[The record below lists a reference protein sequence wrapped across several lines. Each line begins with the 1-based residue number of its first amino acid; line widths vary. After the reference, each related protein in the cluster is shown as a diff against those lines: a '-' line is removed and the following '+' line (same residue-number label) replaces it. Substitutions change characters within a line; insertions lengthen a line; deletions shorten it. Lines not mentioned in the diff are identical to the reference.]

1 MGGPLAQPKL
11 GAHVEGDGVSFAVW
25 APFAQAVALNG
36 DFNNWADST
45 IPMQHRDD
53 GIWTVKIPQAKVGQ
67 EYKYIVNGQ
76 DRNDPRA
83 LQLTATGDASV
94 IVGADFDWGDDLY
107 ELPPTSHVVLY
118 ELHVG
123 TFIRSDPTLPGT
135 FYMAIDKLDYLAD
148 LGVNVIEVMPCCAV
162 WMDRWWGYTPTNLY
176 AVEAA
181 YGGRR
186 ALQEFVREAHKR
198 NIGVVLDVVYNHL
211 NMDAGSDLWRFDGW
225 SENDGGGIYFYNDWR
240 AHSPWGAGR
249 PDYGRPEVRDYI
261 IENARM
267 WLRDCHVDGL
277 RVDSTLY
284 IRNVAGKQDDH
295 GQDLADGWKVLQEIN
310 NQVREIKPYA
320 LTIAEDL
327 QGNEWL
333 TKPTSG
339 QGAGFGAQWD
349 SSLAAVLRDVLDPLA
364 DETRDLSKIRSV
376 LTAQTN
382 DNPFERIIYSESHDT
397 DAVATG
403 GVRLDESIEP
413 GNPGG
418 LYARRRS
425 VLAAAILMT
434 MPGVPMLFQGQ
445 EFQQGG
451 GFASWEPLDW
461 SNPERFGGIL
471 QLYKHLIALRLNTYR
486 NTAGLLGKHID
497 VFHADDQQKLLAYHR
512 WDDAGPGD
520 DVVVVVNLAN
530 EVRKDYQLPFPA
542 EGTWWVRLNTDWDG
556 YSHDFSNIGPV
567 SVEAKASVD
576 GFKGSIDIGP
586 YAVLILSSEK

>member
-1 MGGPLAQPKL
+1 MGGPLIQPKL
-11 GAHVEGDGVSFAVW
+11 GAHVESDGVSFAVW
-25 APFAQAVALNG
+25 APFAQTVALNG
-36 DFNNWADST
+36 DFNNWAATT
-45 IPMQHRDD
+45 IPMQQQD
-53 GIWTVKIPQAKVGQ
+53 GVWTTKIPHAKVGQ
-67 EYKYIVNGQ
+67 EYKYIVNST

-94 IVGADFDWGDDLY
+94 IVGADFDWGNDMY
-107 ELPPTSHVVLY
+107 ELPPTQNTVLY

-123 TFIRSDPTLPGT
+123 TFVRSDPTLPGT
-135 FYMAIDKLDYLAD
+135 FYMAIEKLDYLAE
-148 LGVNVIEVMPCCAV
+148 LGINVIEVMPCCAV

-225 SENDGGGIYFYNDWR
+225 SEHDGGGIYFYNDWR

-261 IENARM
+261 VENARM
-267 WLRDCHVDGL
+267 WLRDCHADGL

-284 IRNVAGKQDDH
+284 IRNADGKQDDH
-295 GQDLADGWKVLQEIN
+295 GQDLADGWKILQEIN
-310 NQVREIKPYA
+310 DEVRRVKPQA

-327 QGNEWL
+327 QGNVWL
-333 TKPTSG
+333 TKPTRG
-339 QGAGFGAQWD
+339 LGAGFGVQWD
-349 SSLAAVLRDVLDPLA
+349 ASLASALREVLDPLA
-364 DETRDLSKIRSV
+364 DEIRDVQKIRAI
-376 LTAQTN
+376 LMALAN
-382 DNPFERIIYSESHDT
+382 NNPFERVIYSESHDT

-403 GVRLDESIEP
+403 GARLGESIEP

-425 VLAAAILMT
+425 ALAAAILMST
-434 MPGVPMLFQGQ
+434 PGVPMLFQGQ

-461 SNPERFGGIL
+461 SNAERYGGIL
-471 QLYKHLIALRLNTYR
+471 QLYNHLIALRLNAYR
-486 NTAGLLGKHID
+486 NTAGLLGSHID
-497 VFHADDQQKLLAYHR
+497 VFHVDDQQKLLAYHR
-512 WDDAGPGD
+512 WDKAGAGD
-520 DVVVVVNLAN
+520 DVVVVANLSN
-530 EVRKDYQLPFPA
+530 EIRRGYELPFPA
-542 EGTWWVRLNTDWDG
+542 EGRWWVRLNTDWNG
-556 YSHDFSNIGPV
+556 YSDDFSNIGPE
-567 SVEAKASVD
+567 SVEAKAAPNGFRASV
-576 GFKGSIDIGP
+576 DIGP
-586 YAVLILSSEK
+586 YAVLILSLD